1 MIGFSFMILDSE
13 AILPENL
20 PEVSQAP
27 YKVKV
32 IEANGFIAKI
42 KPLLTT
48 ALTSSLYE
56 SGAGFS
62 GVAVLDFPRTD
73 IQQGFVAVCSGAL
86 ISESLILTAAHCVT
100 DDSGTFVLLPGAV
113 ARFGATRD
121 NPSTTINI
129 DEGATQI
136 HPQWDGNLA
145 RGNDIAIIKLENSAP
160 PEYIVYDIE
169 RDGSN
174 DVNAVGSKVGFGRSG
189 TMAEGD
195 VLGIGIKR
203 NGLNQYDS
211 FADTWLESL
220 GRQPDTDTETNDFVP
235 GSVLMYDSD
244 NGNSA
249 NDAFGFFF
257 TNPDTGLGDDEV
269 NSAPGDS
276 GGPTLVNNKIT
287 GVTSYGLSLEL
298 SRGPP
303 PKTSDCTKQ
312 GQSPI
317 IDSSCGEFS
326 GDTRVSFYA
335 DFIDGVLNPPN
346 VDSDG
351 DGFFDIN
358 TGGTDCDDSNP
369 AINPGAAEV
378 DDGVDNNCDGNTD
391 EGFDGDSDGFTPIGG
406 ADCDDTDDTI
416 YPGAA
421 ETAYDGIDSIICR
434 APLLIK
440 Q

>member
-1 MIGFSFMILDSE
+1 MNIHALVIFLGIVMISSTISISSSDAL
-13 AILPENL
+13 LPENL

-160 PEYIVYDIE
+160 LEYIVYDIE

-174 DVNAVGSKVGFGRSG
+174 DVDAVGSKVGFGKSG
-189 TMAEGD
+189 TLAEGD

-211 FADTWLESL
+211 FADTWLEAL

-257 TNPDTGLGDDEV
+257 RIFDLGEGIDEV
-269 NSAPGDS
+269 SAGPGDS
-276 GGPTLVNNKIT
+276 GGPSSNGVIT
-287 GVTSYGLSLEL
+287 GITSYGIRISFL
-298 SRGPP
+298 PP
-303 PKTSDCTKQ
+303 CSPCTSD
-312 GQSPI
+312 
-317 IDSSCGEFS
+317 IDGALNSSFGEFI
-326 GDTRVSFYA
+326 GDTRVSKYA
-335 DFIDGVLNPPN
+335 SFIDEVIG
-346 VDSDG
+346 
-351 DGFFDIN
+351 
-358 TGGTDCDDSNP
+358 TGGNGGTGDKCP
-369 AINPGAAEV
+369 PGKHRR
-378 DDGVDNNCDGNTD
+378 GLC
-391 EGFDGDSDGFTPIGG
+391 
-406 ADCDDTDDTI
+406 
-416 YPGAA
+416 
-421 ETAYDGIDSIICR
+421 
-434 APLLIK
+434 
-440 Q
+440 